1 MVLNTFWHTN
11 TLKNYLNLPMR
22 KQCRLTKRERLRV
35 KALLI
40 DLDGTIVDITEPC
53 LEAAEEAAST
63 LRLYNIDTKI
73 GLEIAKKLQSN
84 LPLDEVFAKFG
95 IDKSIGKEFLKAFLN
110 AWYTI
115 APMKSTMLPKVHIT
129 LQKLSEH
136 FKLALITRRNIPKE
150 PIMRELERLGLT
162 QFFKFIMTS
171 KDVEEPKPSPQAFAK
186 AANQLSVP
194 IHDCAVVGDAIVDIQ
209 AGKSAGAKTIAV
221 LSGLFTR
228 EELSKQ
234 KPDLIIRDINAL
246 PDFLQQAKINT

>member
-1 MVLNTFWHTN
+1 VKLAE
-11 TLKNYLNLPMR
+11 R
-22 KQCRLTKRERLRV
+22 KRLMV

-40 DLDGTIVDITEPC
+40 DLDGTIVDIAEPC
-53 LEAAEEAAST
+53 IEAAKEAAST
-63 LRLYNIDTKI
+63 LGFRNIDAKI

-84 LPLDEVFAKFG
+84 LSLDEVFAKFG
-95 IDKSIGKEFLKAFLN
+95 VEKRLGKEFLKAFLK

-115 APMKSTMLPKVHIT
+115 APVKTHPLPKVNIT
-129 LQKLSEH
+129 LQKLSDY
-136 FKLALITRRNIPKE
+136 FQLALITRRNMPKE
-150 PIMRELERLGLT
+150 PIIKELERLGFM
-162 QFFKFIMTS
+162 QYFKFIVTS
-171 KDVEEPKPSPQAFAK
+171 QDVEEPKPSPQAFVK
-186 AANQLSVP
+186 AANQLGVS

-234 KPDLIIRDINAL
+234 KPDLIIKDINAL

>member
-1 MVLNTFWHTN
+1 MVKRKR
-11 TLKNYLNLPMR
+11 LK
-22 KQCRLTKRERLRV
+22 V

-40 DLDGTIVDITEPC
+40 DLDGTIVNITEPC
-53 LEAAEEAAST
+53 IEAAEKAAFKLQ
-63 LRLYNIDTKI
+63 LRNIDIKI

-84 LPLDEVFAKFG
+84 LPLDDVFAKFG
-95 IDKSIGKEFLKAFLN
+95 IDKNMGKRFLKAFLN

-115 APMKSTMLPKVHIT
+115 APVKTTTLPNVHTT
-129 LQKLSEH
+129 LQKLSKH
-136 FKLALITRRNIPKE
+136 FQLALITRRNMPKE

-162 QFFKFIMTS
+162 QFFKFIVTS
-171 KDVEEPKPSPQAFAK
+171 KDVEEPKPSPQAFVK
-186 AANQLSVP
+186 AADQLGVS

-209 AGKSAGAKTIAV
+209 AGKAAGAKTIAV

-234 KPDLIIRDINAL
+234 KPDLIIRDISSL

>member
-1 MVLNTFWHTN
+1 MVKRKR
-11 TLKNYLNLPMR
+11 LK
-22 KQCRLTKRERLRV
+22 V
-35 KALLI
+35 KAILI

-53 LEAAEEAAST
+53 IEAAKEAASI
-63 LRLYNIDTKI
+63 LRLHNVDTKI

-84 LPLDEVFAKFG
+84 LSLDEVFAKFG
-95 IDKSIGKEFLKAFLN
+95 IDKSMGKRFLKAFLN

-115 APMKSTMLPKVHIT
+115 APMKTQPLPNIHTT
-129 LQKLSEH
+129 LQKLSKH
-136 FKLALITRRNIPKE
+136 FQLALITRRNMPKE

-162 QFFKFIMTS
+162 QFFKFIVTS
-171 KDVEEPKPSPQAFAK
+171 KDVEEPKPSPQAFVK
-186 AANQLSVP
+186 AADQLGVP

-221 LSGLFTR
+221 LSGLFSR
-228 EELSKQ
+228 EELEKQ

>member
-1 MVLNTFWHTN
+1 MVKRKR
-11 TLKNYLNLPMR
+11 LK
-22 KQCRLTKRERLRV
+22 V

-40 DLDGTIVDITEPC
+40 DLDGTIVNITEPC
-53 LEAAEEAAST
+53 IEAAEEAAST
-63 LRLYNIDTKI
+63 LGFRNIDTKI

-84 LPLDEVFAKFG
+84 LSLDEVFAKFS
-95 IDKSIGKEFLKAFLN
+95 IDKSMGKRFLKAFLN

-115 APMKSTMLPKVHIT
+115 APVKTQPLPKVDTT

-136 FKLALITRRNIPKE
+136 FKLALITRRNMPKE
-150 PIMRELERLGLT
+150 PIMLELERLGFT
-162 QFFKFIMTS
+162 QYFKFVVTS
-171 KDVEEPKPSPQAFAK
+171 KDVEEPKPSPQAFVK
-186 AANQLSVP
+186 AANQLGVS

-234 KPDLIIRDINAL
+234 KPDLVVKNINSL
-246 PDFLQQAKINT
+246 PYFLQQTKNLTHRCDNVQRLGANL

>member
-1 MVLNTFWHTN
+1 MLA
-11 TLKNYLNLPMR
+11 
-22 KQCRLTKRERLRV
+22 KRERLKV

-53 LEAAEEAAST
+53 IEAAKEAAYT
-63 LRLYNIDTKI
+63 LRLHNIDTKI

-84 LPLDEVFAKFG
+84 LSLDEVFAKFG

-115 APMKSTMLPKVHIT
+115 APMKSTTLPKVNMT

-136 FKLALITRRNIPKE
+136 FKLALITRRNMPKE

-162 QFFKFIMTS
+162 KFFKFIVTS
-171 KDVEEPKPSPQAFAK
+171 QDVAEPKPSPQAFAK
-186 AANQLSVP
+186 AANQLGVS
-194 IHDCAVVGDAIVDIQ
+194 IHDCAIVGDAIVDIQ

-221 LSGLFTR
+221 LSGLFSR
-228 EELSKQ
+228 EELKKQ
-234 KPDLIIRDINAL
+234 KPDLIIKNINSL
-246 PDFLQQAKINT
+246 PNLLEQAKNLHTSTAGAKLRTNL